1 MRACPTEESE
11 LTNIEIDETKPLK
24 KVTFTKKRELQHNN
38 SLLVQQ
44 HQGKDKQSDVR
55 RFQCKN
61 IVDSCFFLEHREK
74 YVNQLIYRDL
84 DKEKVLADER
94 ISKMNEIFGLLK
106 EFNDAR
112 DPQTL
117 KKMFIYQDHQKQ
129 EYEEEQRKVTKEY
142 MKSVIDP
149 QREVARIER
158 RGNR

>member
-1 MRACPTEESE
+1 MSAMHTSESE
-11 LTNIEIDETKPLK
+11 LTNIEINDTKQPK
-24 KVTFTKKRELQHNN
+24 KVTFTNKKHINSLKLQHNN
-38 SLLVQQ
+38 SLLVHQL
-44 HQGKDKQSDVR
+44 QGKDNKSDVR

-74 YVNQLIYRDL
+74 YVNQLLYRDL

-129 EYEEEQRKVTKEY
+129 EYEEE
-142 MKSVIDP
+142 
-149 QREVARIER
+149 
-158 RGNR
+158 